1 MIAILSL
8 GSNLGNRENNLE
20 QAVDRISLMPNTNIL
35 KKSGIIET
43 KAWGNTSQPDFL
55 NMAIMIETQFQ
66 PQELLYNLLQIEKH
80 LGRIRTVKWAARS
93 IDIDIIFYEDIVL
106 NNEELTIPHPFMHER
121 NFVLDSLLEICPYY
135 IHPVFNMTVKQIKNK
150 YKEK

>member
-1 MIAILSL
+1 
-8 GSNLGNRENNLE
+8 
-20 QAVDRISLMPNTNIL
+20 
-35 KKSGIIET
+35 
-43 KAWGNTSQPDFL
+43 
-55 NMAIMIETQFQ
+55 MAIMIETQFQ

-106 NNEELTIPHPFMHER
+106 NNEEITIPHPFMHER